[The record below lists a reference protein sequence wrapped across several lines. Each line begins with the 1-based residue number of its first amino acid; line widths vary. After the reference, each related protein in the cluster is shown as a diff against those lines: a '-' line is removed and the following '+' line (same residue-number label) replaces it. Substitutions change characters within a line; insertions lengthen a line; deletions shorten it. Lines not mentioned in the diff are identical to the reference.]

1 MFISFGWQSKIALLI
16 ALGMTSTATFPLLL
30 ASSAT
35 ASSEP
40 YVVGQLLSQSG
51 GFIIPAGTV
60 LPVRYDE
67 AERIVLKPDEKL
79 PVTLT
84 VAETIRAEGGEILVP
99 AGSEIEGTL
108 QPAGAGTQFVARELR
123 LRGSDRSVRIRATSP
138 VITEREIIKK
148 GTDTGQ
154 VLKGAAVG
162 AAAAAVIAEIVG
174 GIDVEEVLGGAGIGA
189 LAGLLLGRRGEVEVI
204 VVNTETDLDLT
215 LQSDLRLPY

>member
-1 MFISFGWQSKIALLI
+1 MSFGWQSKTALLI
-16 ALGMTSTATFPLLL
+16 ALGMTSTAAFPLLI
-30 ASSAT
+30 ASPAT

-40 YVVGQLLSQSG
+40 YLVGQLFSQSG

-60 LPVRYDE
+60 LPIRYDE
-67 AERIVLKPDEKL
+67 AERIVLKPDEEL

-123 LRGSDRSVRIRATSP
+123 LGSDRSVPIRATSQ
-138 VITEREIIKK
+138 VITERETIKK

-154 VLKGAAVG
+154 ILKGAAVG
-162 AAAAAVIAEIVG
+162 AAAAAVISEIVG
-174 GIDVEEVLGGAGIGA
+174 GIDVEEVLGGAGLGA

-204 VVNTETDLDLT
+204 VVNPATDLDLT